1 MGNKKKLITGLIS
14 LLAFVVVLVIIFSPV
29 FGGKNGLEFLDN
41 LYNDISKGSAY
52 YIPDTRAKV
61 GHFDGTTVNVTLKM
75 AGTEQASQ
83 TALLFTKGGATAQ
96 LSGAEIRVSG
106 DLGKILENCLDDANN
121 MYFNDGTKVS
131 GKYGYGERQV
141 MFNWWN
147 ALKAVDKDLGRQ
159 KHFNEAK
166 IVSTVQEK
174 AVEPS
179 YNYYTIEPEKIS
191 DRLSVVIFSLIFYV
205 AYTLWYG
212 FAILYLFE
220 GWGLKLE
227 H

>member
-1 MGNKKKLITGLIS
+1 
-14 LLAFVVVLVIIFSPV
+14 
-29 FGGKNGLEFLDN
+29 
-41 LYNDISKGSAY
+41 
-52 YIPDTRAKV
+52 
-61 GHFDGTTVNVTLKM
+61 
-75 AGTEQASQ
+75 
-83 TALLFTKGGATAQ
+83 
-96 LSGAEIRVSG
+96 
-106 DLGKILENCLDDANN
+106 
-121 MYFNDGTKVS
+121 
-131 GKYGYGERQV
+131 